1 MKDFLNNLVNEEDE
15 NKVIQKSDNKEE
27 NEDNK

>member
-15 NKVIQKSDNKEE
+15 NQVIQQSDKKDENDNK
-27 NEDNK
+27 

>member
-15 NKVIQKSDNKEE
+15 NKVIQQSDKKDE